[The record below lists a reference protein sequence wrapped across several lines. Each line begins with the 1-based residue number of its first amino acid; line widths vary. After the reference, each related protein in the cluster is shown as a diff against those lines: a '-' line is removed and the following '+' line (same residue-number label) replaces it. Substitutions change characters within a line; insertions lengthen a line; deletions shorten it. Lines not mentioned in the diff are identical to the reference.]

1 MVEVG
6 RGYLPYV
13 LPDCEA
19 VAANKRRWQDGQE
32 QHAQGW
38 SGAPRRTTIGPATLL
53 LGVQSPLPHTSP
65 FPPLLFDEG
74 DTLDFYTCLTRKFGN
89 GNR

>member
-6 RGYLPYV
+6 RGCLPFV

-32 QHAQGW
+32 QHAQGVKW
-38 SGAPRRTTIGPATLL
+38 G
-53 LGVQSPLPHTSP
+53 TS
-65 FPPLLFDEG
+65 
-74 DTLDFYTCLTRKFGN
+74 
-89 GNR
+89 